1 MNESLDDEI
10 HAAYAGSSTAS
21 SSIVAELRRRES
33 SSQRDDVEAISVAD
47 PFRPRLLDED
57 LADIKPDNPEDV
69 SFQVE
74 VILMPFGVAG
84 PAPHV
89 VDSLGP
95 TRADSASIEDV
106 LRFCDAPPSLEFRVP
121 LASERPQTTLEG
133 FICVYEMFLLNAAY
147 LFRFRGSF

>member
-1 MNESLDDEI
+1 MR
-10 HAAYAGSSTAS
+10 STQLMRALQLLAPRLLPSFDVAS
-21 SSIVAELRRRES
+21 PHHNG
-33 SSQRDDVEAISVAD
+33 DDVEAISVAD

-57 LADIKPDNPEDV
+57 LADIKPDGPEDV

-84 PAPHV
+84 PVPHV

-121 LASERPQTTLEG
+121 LASERP
-133 FICVYEMFLLNAAY
+133 
-147 LFRFRGSF
+147 